1 MRTSSLAA
9 LFTVVLAALSA
20 ATTAAEDFS
29 RYGLDLKTAP
39 RPAACA
45 PVATALPLELRRG
58 DHVCLIGNTLFE
70 RAALFGDIPATLHA
84 AFPDKELVVRTL
96 AWSADEVDLAPRPDN
111 FADLEQHLTFCKAD
125 VILAAYGF
133 NESFAGPEGLPAFRD
148 KLAAFLDR
156 LTGHTFN
163 GKTAPRVVLV
173 SPIAC
178 ENVPG
183 VAAAD
188 MNNPN
193 LAAYT
198 AAMREVAA
206 AKGVAFVDVFAPTLG
221 LLADPAAE
229 LSINGCHLSRA
240 GYEAFARILFRGL
253 FGVEVPPVTP
263 QLKAAV
269 VDLERQFFRRY
280 RPLNTFYYTGDRNK
294 SYGYLDF
301 LPALRN
307 FDLMCVARDR
317 WIHDLAAGRP
327 VEGTVDD
334 SNLPPLPP
342 VNETRG
348 ANEWLSA
355 ADERKAFQ
363 VDPRFEVELFA
374 GEEQFPEIANPIQ
387 CRWDT
392 RGRLWVST
400 SQAYPHVYPGAEPRD
415 RLVILEDTDGDG
427 KADTSKV
434 FADDLHLPLSFEF
447 GARGVYV
454 SEQPHLTF
462 LADTDGDDRADVHE
476 VVLSGFGTED
486 SHHSLHDFI
495 WSPDGALLFRESI
508 FHHSQVETPYGPVR
522 QQNSGWFRYEPG
534 SHRLTSFGT
543 YPSTNPWGVAFDPWG
558 NHVASHPIFAEAFH
572 SLDPPYPEQ
581 NRAPA
586 GLQAYSGTCGQ
597 AFVDAPGFPAELQG
611 GFVKARYK
619 PTNRIEIH
627 RWLEGE
633 FGFNE
638 EYVGDLLFST
648 NLSFIPVDLH
658 FGPRGDLFIVDW
670 YNPVKGHAQ
679 YSLRDSRRDRESG
692 RIWRVTATGQAVP
705 PLPAIATAS
714 DDEVAALLGH
724 RESRVRSLATRE
736 LAARDPAVAA
746 KAIGRWL
753 DSLAADDP
761 LRERKLVEGMWALST
776 VGAVRP
782 ELVAALAGSTDHHA
796 RAAAIRQLRFWQGAL
811 PDRHELLARAAVDPA
826 GLVRLEAAITASWIG
841 TPEALASL
849 EEILRRPLGG
859 HLAYAAASAAR
870 SAPLSRHWK
879 ADPASPIPALLKRM
893 EKATA
898 IKPPKPSKAEAEFD
912 ARKELSTVEI
922 SCQPERML
930 FTQDAFTV
938 RPGQPVKL
946 VFTNPD
952 ATDHNLVIV
961 KPGSLAEVGVAANE
975 MARDPKN
982 ATGDFLPESKRDRIV
997 AATPMIGPTRKA
1009 LVHVLRFE
1017 APTEPGVY
1025 PYVCTFPGHWIV
1037 MNGRM
1042 VVADDASQAERL
1054 LAECRPKVV
1063 RAWTSGDF
1071 ETVATPTDPVAI
1083 ERGFHAFV
1091 KAQCSQC
1098 HVAAGHGVNLG
1109 PNLVETVKKRRGRE
1123 LLEHILEPSREIAEG
1138 YRTVQFV
1145 LESGRVVSGVV
1156 TGETDESLR
1165 VTPNLLVPES
1175 VVTIPKSQVEERV
1188 ASRVSPMPAGLVN
1201 VLEREEILDLLAFL
1215 EAGENLPAGLRH
1227 RSGHPDSGS
1236 KPAAQAAGPSG
1247 EPPAATAAP
1256 SAGAVARPPNVV
1268 VIFIDDLGYGDI
1280 GPFGATRQKTPNLDR
1295 MAAEGRKFTSFYAAP
1310 VCSVSR
1316 AQLLTGCYGP
1326 RIGTTGVYFP
1336 AGPEGLNPAEVTIAE
1351 RLKSLGYATACI
1363 GKWHLGDQPDFLPT
1377 RQGFDRY
1384 LGIPYSND
1392 MQRVAAETGERV
1404 VPLVRDEE
1412 VAELLTDEA
1421 QREIVARYTD
1431 EAVAFIRESKDRP
1444 FFLYLPHTA
1453 VHLPLFPGEKFR
1465 GRTGNGPF
1473 GDWVEEVD
1481 WSVGQVLDALR
1492 ENDVDEK
1499 TLVLF
1504 TSDNGPWVGPV
1515 KDFTSA
1521 GPLRGSKGSTWEG
1534 GVRVPT
1540 IARWPGRIP
1549 AGTACDAVAGTI
1561 DLLPTFVSLAGGAVP
1576 AEPVI
1581 DGRDISGLLFGTA
1594 AESPREAQAYFS
1606 GNELQAVRQGRW
1618 KLAIAGQPE
1627 GMGRKG
1633 EKLPASLDQP
1643 RLYDLEADLG
1653 ETTDVAA
1660 ANPEVVERLRGVAR
1674 RVAAELTDPKSPA
1687 RRPPGRAENPTTLY
1701 RVRQQQKPQARKKP
1715 ARSASF
1721 NRQPAAPPAAA
1732 ASQSRPNIV
1741 LFLADDLGY
1750 GELGCYGNP
1759 AAITPNLDRFAAAGL
1774 RLTDCHSASS
1784 VCSPSRSSLLTGRT
1798 PYRNGVFTWIP
1809 EGSPI
1814 HLRTSEIALPKL
1826 LRSAGYDTCHVG
1838 KWHLNGRF
1846 NSPEQ
1851 PQPDAHG
1858 YDWWL
1863 ATQNNAAP
1871 SHAFPKNFVRN
1882 GTAIGKVDDYS
1893 APFIAQE
1900 AATWLREQRD
1910 PKKPF
1915 FLAVWTHEP
1924 HYPIASA
1931 ERYEKLHAAIADRE
1945 ERTYRANI
1953 TQLDDAFGTVMKAL
1967 DEQGVADNTLV
1978 FFTSDNGPEGAGDKG
1993 PGRGL
1998 AGNLRGRKR
2007 SMYEGGHRVPG
2018 IVRWPGKV
2026 EPGSTSDVPVIGSD
2040 FFPTALAAAGVEPPA
2055 GVTLDGV
2062 NLLPAFAGK
2071 PAKRPG
2077 PLYWR
2082 WGGTVAYREGPW
2094 KIVVDEKLE
2103 KPELYDLGSDVAER
2117 TDLAGREPE
2126 RLSAMMTRLRAMTA
2140 ELAAEA
2146 PAWPAAEKKRE
2157 RKRKAA
2163 SVPAE

>member
-1 MRTSSLAA
+1 MSQRSLAG
-9 LFTVVLAALSA
+9 LITVGLASLSA
-20 ATTAAEDFS
+20 TTTAAEDFS
-29 RYGLDLKTAP
+29 RYGLNLEAAP

-45 PVATALPLELRRG
+45 PVATTLPLELRRG

-96 AWSADEVDLAPRPDN
+96 AWSADEVALAPRPDN
-111 FADLEQHLTFCKAD
+111 FADLEQHLTFCQAD

-156 LTGHTFN
+156 LTGHAFN

-188 MNNPN
+188 LNNPN

-198 AAMREVAA
+198 AAMREVAT
-206 AKGVAFVDVFAPTLG
+206 AKRVAFVDVFPATLE
-221 LLADPAAE
+221 LLADSATD
-229 LSINGCHLSRA
+229 LTINGCHLSRA
-240 GYEAFARILFRGL
+240 GYEAFAGILFRGL
-253 FGVEVPPVTP
+253 FSVEVPPVTP
-263 QLKAAV
+263 PLKAAV

-307 FDLMCVARDR
+307 FDLMCAARDR
-317 WIHDLAAGRP
+317 RIHDLAAGRP

-334 SNLPPLPP
+334 SDLPPLPA
-342 VNETRG
+342 VDETRG

-355 ADERKAFQ
+355 AEERKAFQ
-363 VDPRFEVELFA
+363 VDPRFEVNLFA
-374 GEEQFPEIANPIQ
+374 DEEQFPEIANPIQ
-387 CRWDT
+387 CRWDS

-400 SQAYPHVYPGAEPRD
+400 SQAYPHVYPGQEPGD

-434 FADDLHLPLSFEF
+434 FADNLHLPLSFEF
-447 GARGVYV
+447 GDGGVYV
-454 SEQPHLTF
+454 SEQPYLTF

-522 QQNSGWFRYEPG
+522 QQNSGWFRYEPQT
-534 SHRLTSFGT
+534 HRLTSFGT

-572 SLDPPYPEQ
+572 ALDPPYPEQ

-597 AFVDAPGFPAELQG
+597 AFVDAPGFPPELQG

-633 FGFNE
+633 FGFTE

-692 RIWRVTATGQAVP
+692 RIWRVTAKGQAVP
-705 PLPAIATAS
+705 PLPTIAAAS
-714 DDEVAALLGH
+714 DDELAALLGH
-724 RESRVRSLATRE
+724 RESRVRYLATRE
-736 LAARDPAVAA
+736 LAARDPAAA
-746 KAIGRWL
+746 AQAIDRWL
-753 DSLAADDP
+753 DALSADDSA
-761 LRERKLVEGMWALST
+761 RERKLVEGMWALST
-776 VGAVRP
+776 VGSVRP
-782 ELVAALAGSTDHHA
+782 DLLVALFGSADHRV
-796 RAAAIRQLRFWQGAL
+796 RATAIRQLRYWHGSL
-811 PDRHELLARAAVDPA
+811 PDRHELLARAAADPA

-841 TPEALASL
+841 TPEACASL
-849 EEILRRPLGG
+849 EEILRHPLGG
-859 HLAYAAASAAR
+859 HLAYAAAAAAR

-898 IKPPKPSKAEAEFD
+898 IKAPKPSKAEAEFD
-912 ARKELSTVEI
+912 ARKELATVEI

-930 FTQDAFTV
+930 FTQQEFTV

-961 KPGSLAEVGVAANE
+961 KPGSLAAVGVAANE

-982 ATGDFLPESKRDRIV
+982 ASGDFLPESQRDQIV

-1009 LVHVLRFE
+1009 LVHVLRFA

-1042 VVADDASQAERL
+1042 VVADDASQAEQL
-1054 LAECRPKVV
+1054 LAECRPKLV
-1063 RAWTSGDF
+1063 RAWTGDDF
-1071 ETVATPTDPVAI
+1071 KTVATPTDPAAI

-1109 PNLVETVKKRRGRE
+1109 PNLVETVKKWRGRQ
-1123 LLEHILEPSREIAEG
+1123 LLDHILEPSREIPEG

-1156 TGETDESLR
+1156 TGETAESLR

-1175 VVTIPKSQVEERV
+1175 VVTISKSQIEERV
-1188 ASRVSPMPAGLVN
+1188 PARVSPMPAGLVN
-1201 VLEREEILDLLAFL
+1201 VLERDEILDLLAFL
-1215 EAGENLPAGLRH
+1215 EAGDDLPAGLRH
-1227 RSGHPDSGS
+1227 GSGHP
-1236 KPAAQAAGPSG
+1236 GPG
-1247 EPPAATAAP
+1247 ADRTPPAAALPPAA
-1256 SAGAVARPPNVV
+1256 G
-1268 VIFIDDLGYGDI
+1268 
-1280 GPFGATRQKTPNLDR
+1280 
-1295 MAAEGRKFTSFYAAP
+1295 
-1310 VCSVSR
+1310 
-1316 AQLLTGCYGP
+1316 
-1326 RIGTTGVYFP
+1326 
-1336 AGPEGLNPAEVTIAE
+1336 
-1351 RLKSLGYATACI
+1351 
-1363 GKWHLGDQPDFLPT
+1363 
-1377 RQGFDRY
+1377 
-1384 LGIPYSND
+1384 
-1392 MQRVAAETGERV
+1392 
-1404 VPLVRDEE
+1404 
-1412 VAELLTDEA
+1412 
-1421 QREIVARYTD
+1421 
-1431 EAVAFIRESKDRP
+1431 
-1444 FFLYLPHTA
+1444 
-1453 VHLPLFPGEKFR
+1453 
-1465 GRTGNGPF
+1465 
-1473 GDWVEEVD
+1473 
-1481 WSVGQVLDALR
+1481 
-1492 ENDVDEK
+1492 
-1499 TLVLF
+1499 
-1504 TSDNGPWVGPV
+1504 
-1515 KDFTSA
+1515 
-1521 GPLRGSKGSTWEG
+1521 
-1534 GVRVPT
+1534 
-1540 IARWPGRIP
+1540 
-1549 AGTACDAVAGTI
+1549 
-1561 DLLPTFVSLAGGAVP
+1561 
-1576 AEPVI
+1576 
-1581 DGRDISGLLFGTA
+1581 
-1594 AESPREAQAYFS
+1594 
-1606 GNELQAVRQGRW
+1606 
-1618 KLAIAGQPE
+1618 
-1627 GMGRKG
+1627 
-1633 EKLPASLDQP
+1633 
-1643 RLYDLEADLG
+1643 
-1653 ETTDVAA
+1653 
-1660 ANPEVVERLRGVAR
+1660 
-1674 RVAAELTDPKSPA
+1674 
-1687 RRPPGRAENPTTLY
+1687 
-1701 RVRQQQKPQARKKP
+1701 
-1715 ARSASF
+1715 
-1721 NRQPAAPPAAA
+1721 APPAARVTPA
-1732 ASQSRPNIV
+1732 ATGHDRPNIV

-1759 AAITPNLDRFAAAGL
+1759 AAITPNLDRFAAQGL

-1809 EGSPI
+1809 ENSPI
-1814 HLRTSEIALPKL
+1814 HLRTSEVALPKL
-1826 LRSAGYDTCHVG
+1826 LRAAGYDTCHVG
-1838 KWHLNGRF
+1838 KWHLNGKF

-1863 ATQNNAAP
+1863 GTQNNAAP
-1871 SHAFPKNFVRN
+1871 SHAFPINFVRN

-1893 APFIAQE
+1893 APFIAKE
-1900 AATWLREQRD
+1900 AVTWLEQKRD
-1910 PKKPF
+1910 TTKPF

-1931 ERYEKLHAAIADRE
+1931 ERYEKLHAGIADPE
-1945 ERTYRANI
+1945 ERTYRANV

-1967 DEQGVADNTLV
+1967 DELGVAANTLV

-1998 AGNLRGRKR
+1998 AGPLRGRKR

-2018 IVRWPGKV
+2018 IVRWPGMI
-2026 EPGSTSDVPVIGSD
+2026 EPGSTSDLAVIGSD
-2040 FFPTALAAAGVEPPA
+2040 FFPTALAAAGVEPPPD
-2055 GVTLDGV
+2055 VKLDGV
-2062 NLLPAFAGK
+2062 NLLPALAGA
-2071 PAKRPG
+2071 PIERPE

-2082 WGGTVAYREGPW
+2082 WGGMVAYREGPW
-2094 KIVVDEKLE
+2094 KIVVDEQLK
-2103 KPELYDLGSDVAER
+2103 KPELYDLASDLAET
-2117 TDLAGREPE
+2117 TDLAAREPE
-2126 RLSAMMTRLRAMTA
+2126 RLSAMMRR
-2140 ELAAEA
+2140 LAAYQAEVA
-2146 PAWPAAEKKRE
+2146 AEGPTWPAAKQQRPPKPGQTG
-2157 RKRKAA
+2157 
-2163 SVPAE
+2163 PAVAPPSHSP